1 MKYLIGLLSLF
12 VSALALA
19 QVPVSSPIG
28 AWKTIDDATGKE
40 KALVRITEAGGVLT
54 GKIEK
59 LFDATKQD
67 SKCEECTDSRK
78 GQPVIGMTILR
89 NVKKGEAHWEGGDI
103 LDAAN
108 GKVYRVRMTPSTDNQ
123 SMEVRGYVGTPM
135 FGRTQK
141 WVRAE

>member
-40 KALVRITEAGGVLT
+40 KAIVRISEAGGVLT

-59 LFDATKQD
+59 LFDATKD
-67 SKCEECTDSRK
+67 RK
-78 GQPVIGMTILR
+78 SV
-89 NVKKGEAHWEGGDI
+89 V
-103 LDAAN
+103 
-108 GKVYRVRMTPSTDNQ
+108 
-123 SMEVRGYVGTPM
+123 
-135 FGRTQK
+135 
-141 WVRAE
+141 